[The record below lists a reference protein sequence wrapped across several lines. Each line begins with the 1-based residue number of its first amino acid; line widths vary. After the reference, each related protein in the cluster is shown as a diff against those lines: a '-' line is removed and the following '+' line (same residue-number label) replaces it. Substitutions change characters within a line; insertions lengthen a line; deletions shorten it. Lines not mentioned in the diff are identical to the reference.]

1 LLPLPFLHQSAFA
14 ATAAYALRRCDDIRR
29 GDAIEGSK
37 KIFALFIGPP
47 LYAFYRQLT
56 VSNNGLLTRGYHDSH
71 PPMHRCLPL
80 WLSLKHIICVC
91 LQNTTLQST
100 IASRKAGGCM
110 AL

>member
-47 LYAFYRQLT
+47 L
-56 VSNNGLLTRGYHDSH
+56 
-71 PPMHRCLPL
+71 LPFTA
-80 WLSLKHIICVC
+80 
-91 LQNTTLQST
+91 N
-100 IASRKAGGCM
+100 
-110 AL
+110 